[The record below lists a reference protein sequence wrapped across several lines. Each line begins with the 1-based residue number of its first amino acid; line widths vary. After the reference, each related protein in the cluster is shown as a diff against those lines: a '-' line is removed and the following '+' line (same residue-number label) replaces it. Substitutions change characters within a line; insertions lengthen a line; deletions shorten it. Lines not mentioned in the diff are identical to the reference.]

1 MRVCRH
7 VLRLVTKDTMLGDA
21 EDGGLEKMRDRVL
34 MNRVLVSLSVIEVAR
49 SQFLLSF
56 FEDINNA
63 LENLNGSAMT
73 QEDKHALILYDIKNT
88 AKITE
93 KVHDLVPDSTYINI
107 IGQLNEKIIKLV
119 QSSDLISN
127 THDLETEWISLR
139 VRWGKM
145 FRGIDIGPSIRTMEF
160 EKTVAGTASMKIE
173 LPSYFA
179 MFNQTIQKSDAVTLY
194 DLYSNV
200 ISAFFC

>member
-7 VLRLVTKDTMLGDA
+7 VLKLVTKDTMLGDA

-160 EKTVAGTASMKIE
+160 EKTVAGTTSMKIE

>member
-7 VLRLVTKDTMLGDA
+7 ILRLVTKDSMLGDA
-21 EDGGLEKMRDRVL
+21 EDAGLEGLRDRVL
-34 MNRVLVSLSVIEVAR
+34 MNRVLVSLSVVEVAR
-49 SQFLLSF
+49 SQFLLAF
-56 FEDINNA
+56 FSDINNA
-63 LENLNGSAMT
+63 LENLSGLTLT

-127 THDLETEWISLR
+127 THDLETEWISLK

-145 FRGIDIGPSIRTMEF
+145 FRRIDISPSIRTMEF
-160 EKTVAGTASMKIE
+160 EKTVAGTASIKIE
-173 LPSYFA
+173 LPSYFT
-179 MFNQTIQKSDAVTLY
+179 MFNQTIQNSNAVTLY
-194 DLYSNV
+194 DLYSNI